1 MSAFPPRTLPLT
13 SSTPANT
20 AAKPSSFARV
30 SLLPELILRR
40 MPYRIAIRK
49 LDTPLCRDLA
59 LALPGQ
65 AHISAAT
72 RQFLRYL
79 DRRNAPA
86 APVGR
91 TGFDNRQ

>member
-1 MSAFPPRTLPLT
+1 MRFTTWDDYAIMVECGLG
-13 SSTPANT
+13 
-20 AAKPSSFARV
+20 V

-40 MPYRIAIRK
+40 VPYRIAIRR

-79 DRRNAPA
+79 DRRDAPA
-86 APVGR
+86 VPAGS
-91 TGFDNRQ
+91 TGFDNRP

>member
-1 MSAFPPRTLPLT
+1 MIS
-13 SSTPANT
+13 T

-40 MPYRIAIRK
+40 VPYRIAIRR

-59 LALPGQ
+59 LVLPGQ
-65 AHISAAT
+65 THISAAT

-79 DRRNAPA
+79 DRRDAPA
-86 APVGR
+86 ALAGS
-91 TGFDNRQ
+91 TGFDNRP